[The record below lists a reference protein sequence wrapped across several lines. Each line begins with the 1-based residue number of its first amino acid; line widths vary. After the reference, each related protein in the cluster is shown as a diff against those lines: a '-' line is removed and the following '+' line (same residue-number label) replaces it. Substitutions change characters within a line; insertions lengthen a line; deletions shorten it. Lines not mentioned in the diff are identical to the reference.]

1 MQAPFPLFGALNV
14 PYRIIELLHTNRHRE
29 LLRIKCRFDSCRE
42 RFQNEDSNF
51 LYSATVL
58 VLFFYFSFLL
68 TKTTTPVTAIQA
80 TQKIT
85 YDFEYLKI
93 HISLQPDLT
102 FKSSS
107 NLWLS
112 QNLFLRNTNIEL
124 QFIDIQFH
132 LIKPFSGQCILPLS
146 DRQNLSH
153 N

>member
-1 MQAPFPLFGALNV
+1 MQAPFPLFWALNV

-68 TKTTTPVTAIQA
+68 TKTTTPVTAIQT

>member
-42 RFQNEDSNF
+42 RFQNEDSSF

-68 TKTTTPVTAIQA
+68 TKTTTPITAIQA

-93 HISLQPDLT
+93 HISLQPDLS

-112 QNLFLRNTNIEL
+112 QNLFLRNTNIDL
-124 QFIDIQFH
+124 QFIDI
-132 LIKPFSGQCILPLS
+132 
-146 DRQNLSH
+146 
-153 N
+153 

>member
-42 RFQNEDSNF
+42 RFQNEDSSF

-68 TKTTTPVTAIQA
+68 TKTTTPITAIQA

-93 HISLQPDLT
+93 HIPLQPDLS

-124 QFIDIQFH
+124 QFIDI
-132 LIKPFSGQCILPLS
+132 
-146 DRQNLSH
+146 
-153 N
+153 

>member
-68 TKTTTPVTAIQA
+68 TKTTTPVTAIQT

>member
-1 MQAPFPLFGALNV
+1 MQGVKNAPRGL
-14 PYRIIELLHTNRHRE
+14 

-42 RFQNEDSNF
+42 RFQNEDNSF

-68 TKTTTPVTAIQA
+68 TETTTPVTAIQA
-80 TQKIT
+80 MQKIT
-85 YDFEYLKI
+85 YIFEYLKI

>member
-42 RFQNEDSNF
+42 RFQNEDSSF

-68 TKTTTPVTAIQA
+68 TKTTTPITAIQT

>member
-14 PYRIIELLHTNRHRE
+14 PCRIIELLYTNRHRE

-42 RFQNEDSNF
+42 RFQNEDSSF

-68 TKTTTPVTAIQA
+68 TKTTTPITAIQA

-93 HISLQPDLT
+93 HISLQPDLS

-124 QFIDIQFH
+124 QFIDI
-132 LIKPFSGQCILPLS
+132 
-146 DRQNLSH
+146 
-153 N
+153 

>member
-1 MQAPFPLFGALNV
+1 MQSPFPLFGALNV

-42 RFQNEDSNF
+42 RFQNEDSSF

>member
-1 MQAPFPLFGALNV
+1 MLKNLVFPSIFKHQMSLPDVVSGL
-14 PYRIIELLHTNRHRE
+14 

-42 RFQNEDSNF
+42 RFQNEDSSF

-68 TKTTTPVTAIQA
+68 TETTTPVTAIQT

-85 YDFEYLKI
+85 YIFEYLKI

-102 FKSSS
+102 FKSSA

-124 QFIDIQFH
+124 QFIDVQFH

>member
-42 RFQNEDSNF
+42 RFQNEDSSF

-68 TKTTTPVTAIQA
+68 TETTTPVTAIQT

-132 LIKPFSGQCILPLS
+132 LINPFSGQCILPLS

>member
-42 RFQNEDSNF
+42 RFQNEDSSF

-68 TKTTTPVTAIQA
+68 TKTTTPITAIQA

-93 HISLQPDLT
+93 HISLQPDLS

-124 QFIDIQFH
+124 QFIDI
-132 LIKPFSGQCILPLS
+132 
-146 DRQNLSH
+146 
-153 N
+153 

>member
-42 RFQNEDSNF
+42 RFQNEDSSF

>member
-42 RFQNEDSNF
+42 RFQNEDSSF

-85 YDFEYLKI
+85 YIFEYLKI

>member
-1 MQAPFPLFGALNV
+1 VQAPFPLFGALNV

-42 RFQNEDSNF
+42 RFQNEDSSF

>member
-1 MQAPFPLFGALNV
+1 MKSLVFPRIFLHCVALGFIV
-14 PYRIIELLHTNRHRE
+14 SGL

-42 RFQNEDSNF
+42 RFQNEDSSF

-68 TKTTTPVTAIQA
+68 TKTTTPITAIQA

>member
-42 RFQNEDSNF
+42 RFQNEDSSF

-68 TKTTTPVTAIQA
+68 TKTTTPITAIQA

>member
-42 RFQNEDSNF
+42 RFQNEDSSF

-68 TKTTTPVTAIQA
+68 TKTTTPITAIQA

-93 HISLQPDLT
+93 HISLQPDLS

>member
-42 RFQNEDSNF
+42 RFQNEDNSF

-68 TKTTTPVTAIQA
+68 TETTTPITAIQA

>member
-1 MQAPFPLFGALNV
+1 MQSPFPLFGALNV

-42 RFQNEDSNF
+42 RFQNEDSSF

-68 TKTTTPVTAIQA
+68 TKTTTPITAIQA

-93 HISLQPDLT
+93 HISLQPDLS

-124 QFIDIQFH
+124 QFIDI
-132 LIKPFSGQCILPLS
+132 
-146 DRQNLSH
+146 
-153 N
+153 

>member
-42 RFQNEDSNF
+42 RFQNEDSSF

-68 TKTTTPVTAIQA
+68 TKTTTPITAIQA

-93 HISLQPDLT
+93 HISLQPDLS

-112 QNLFLRNTNIEL
+112 QNRFLRNTNIEL
-124 QFIDIQFH
+124 QFIDI
-132 LIKPFSGQCILPLS
+132 
-146 DRQNLSH
+146 
-153 N
+153 

>member
-1 MQAPFPLFGALNV
+1 MQALFLLFWVLNV
-14 PYRIIELLHTNRHRE
+14 PYGIIEPLYTNRHRE

-42 RFQNEDSNF
+42 RFQNEDNSF

-68 TKTTTPVTAIQA
+68 TETTTPVTAIQT

>member
-1 MQAPFPLFGALNV
+1 MTIGWSSPKDQVQVRFLQGTFSKRGQQLSLFSHCPRFIFLFLFSSYKNN
-14 PYRIIELLHTNRHRE
+14 YTYHR
-29 LLRIKCRFDSCRE
+29 
-42 RFQNEDSNF
+42 NTSN
-51 LYSATVL
+51 A
-58 VLFFYFSFLL
+58 
-68 TKTTTPVTAIQA
+68 
-80 TQKIT
+80 KIT

>member
-68 TKTTTPVTAIQA
+68 TKTTTPVTAIQT

-93 HISLQPDLT
+93 HISLQPDLS

>member
-42 RFQNEDSNF
+42 RFQNEDSSF

-68 TKTTTPVTAIQA
+68 TKTTTPVTAIQT